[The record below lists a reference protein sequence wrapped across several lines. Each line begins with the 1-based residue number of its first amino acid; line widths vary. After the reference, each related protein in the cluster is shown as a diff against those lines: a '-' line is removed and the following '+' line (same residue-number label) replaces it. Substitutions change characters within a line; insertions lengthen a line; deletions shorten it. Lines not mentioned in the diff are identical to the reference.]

1 MKEQTMKRNE
11 ENESL
16 ALLDQIERVD
26 APPFLLMRIQQKIHA
41 VRAGEV
47 SPVMAWSAGMA
58 TILVLALNV
67 WVVTGRTTNEQASVT
82 TSDSV
87 SMFFP
92 KNSIYE

>member
-1 MKEQTMKRNE
+1 MKRNE

-26 APPFLLMRIQQKIHA
+26 APPFLLTRIQQQISA

-47 SPVMAWSAGMA
+47 SPVMVWSAGLA
-58 TILVLALNV
+58 TILVLVLNV
-67 WVVTGRTTNEQASVT
+67 WVLTGRNANEQASDT
-82 TSDSV
+82 TSDNV
-87 SMFFP
+87 NMFFP

>member
-1 MKEQTMKRNE
+1 MKRNE

-26 APPFLLMRIQQKIHA
+26 APPFLLTRIQQQVSA
-41 VRAGEV
+41 VRAAEV
-47 SPVMAWSAGMA
+47 SPAMVWSAGLV
-58 TILVLALNV
+58 TVLVLVLNV
-67 WVVTGRTTNEQASVT
+67 WVLTGRNTNEPASGI
-82 TSDSV
+82 TSENF